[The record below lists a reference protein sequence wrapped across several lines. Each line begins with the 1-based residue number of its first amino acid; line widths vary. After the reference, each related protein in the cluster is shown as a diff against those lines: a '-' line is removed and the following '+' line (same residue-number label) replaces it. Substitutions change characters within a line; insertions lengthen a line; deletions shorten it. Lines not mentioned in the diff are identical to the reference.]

1 MKPGPELDALV
12 HEKVFEMCVHEWL
25 RDGHGDETFCK
36 KCKGGWLFTAVHT
49 TPKYSTDMGAA
60 HLVVE
65 NQRRQG
71 QYVSVSP
78 QPEGDW
84 IVCSTK
90 ALNPRGDGTA
100 DGFDDTMP
108 DTTVRVLTPAHGI
121 CLVAVD
127 YLLPSGSLDEYV
139 VDCALCGRT
148 RTRGHEADC
157 PFPSLRPDLQ
167 EVFRR

>member
-49 TPKYSTDMGAA
+49 TPNYSTDMGYAWA
-60 HLVVE
+60 VVE
-65 NQRRQG
+65 HERLHG

-78 QPEGDW
+78 QPDGTW
-84 IVCSTK
+84 IVSSVK
-90 ALNPRGDGTA
+90 ALNPRMDGTA
-100 DGFDDTMP
+100 D
-108 DTTVRVLTPAHGI
+108 GI

-139 VDCALCGRT
+139 MDCALCGRT